1 MLMKTYTPYE
11 FLTSWHMHLLLL
23 LSYICTGMSLRANR
37 ITNRGLSPI
46 PSIQSSSFS
55 STPLARSRNT
65 SLNETLP
72 VPATSVQQRPNQGR
86 GPGDGNTKTYPRRA
100 DCNERML
107 LEIQKIHETVKSS
120 PANKGKL
127 QKIPKELSVSVH
139 CCL

>member
-1 MLMKTYTPYE
+1 M
-11 FLTSWHMHLLLL
+11 
-23 LSYICTGMSLRANR
+23 IVG
-37 ITNRGLSPI
+37 
-46 PSIQSSSFS
+46 FS

-86 GPGDGNTKTYPRRA
+86 GPGMAILKRILEEQTALKES
-100 DCNERML
+100 NERIL
-107 LEIQKIHETVKSS
+107 LEIQKIHETAKSS

-139 CCL
+139 CCFEVITERSELIT